1 MNARDLLDLVWIVPA
16 LPAVGAALLLLFGRR
31 IGEPKAGW
39 LATGL
44 MALSFAWSV
53 VMLLALRDVTPRRH
67 TVDLFTWFP
76 TGGLQVKMGFLADP
90 LSITFILF
98 VTGVGTLIH
107 LYSIGYMHGDENFG
121 RYFAFMNLFCASM
134 LVLVLGSTFLVTFLG
149 WEGVGLCSY
158 LLVSFWFERNS
169 AAVAGKKA
177 FVTTRVGDVGFMIAM
192 FLIFSELGSLNYSA
206 MDAGAGKLAA
216 GTATAIALLLF
227 MGAVGKSAQF
237 PLHVWLPDA
246 MEGPTPVSALIH
258 AATMVTAGVFLVARA
273 HPFFEASGGSAL
285 TVVSIIGAVTAL
297 LAATVALIQVDI
309 KRVLAYS
316 TISQLGFMFLGLGVR
331 AYAAAVFLVIAH
343 AFYKATLFL
352 GAGSVIHG
360 GGDNQDMRTM
370 GGLRKYLPLTALGF
384 IVAWLAID
392 GVPPL
397 AGFWSKDEVLSRAY
411 FAGDYGVW
419 IIGVVAAALT
429 AFYMTRTV
437 WLVFYGN
444 ERFLAPAAAEGRE
457 KAPADTPGEHGELS
471 LESPTVPA
479 FVPPKPARLAH
490 PPHESP
496 PTMTFPILVLAAGA
510 AVGGVISLPF
520 GGLEFLTEWLHHPT
534 FEGVPEIDV
543 TSFVAATT
551 LTLISVVVA
560 LVGLTAAFRIYRRG
574 IPSPGA
580 DPLPARLGF
589 AGRLFQH
596 AYYFDE
602 AIANLVRG
610 PVLGFADWL
619 SRAFDLGVI
628 DGAVNG
634 VATLVR
640 DTGGRLRRVQTGLV
654 RNYALGVVLGAVALL
669 VYLAVRAG

>member
-1 MNARDLLDLVWIVPA
+1 VDARDLLDLVWIVPA
-16 LPAVGAALLLLFGRR
+16 LPALGAAILLLFGRR
-31 IGEPKAGW
+31 LGEPKAGW

-44 MALSFAWSV
+44 MALSFGWSV
-53 VMLLALRDVTPRRH
+53 VMLVALRDVEPRTH

-121 RYFAFMNLFCASM
+121 RFFAFMNLFCASM
-134 LVLVLGSTFLVTFLG
+134 LVLVLGSSFLVTFLG

-158 LLVSFWFERNS
+158 LLVSFWFQRNS

-177 FVTTRVGDVGFMIAM
+177 FVTTRVGDFGFMVAM

-206 MDAGAGKLAA
+206 MNAGASNLAA

-227 MGAVGKSAQF
+227 LGAVGKSAQF

-285 TVVSIIGAVTAL
+285 TVVSIIGVVTAL

-316 TISQLGFMFLGLGVR
+316 TISQLGFMFLALGVR
-331 AYAAAVFLVIAH
+331 AYAAAIFLVVAH

-352 GAGSVIHG
+352 GAGSVIHATD
-360 GGDNQDMRTM
+360 DNQDMRTM
-370 GGLRKYLPLTALGF
+370 GGLRKYLPFTALGF
-384 IVAWLAID
+384 IIAWLAIA
-392 GVPPL
+392 GVPPF
-397 AGFWSKDEVLSRAY
+397 AGFWAKDDVLSRAY

-419 IIGVVAAALT
+419 IVGTAAALLT
-429 AFYMTRTV
+429 AFYMTRAV

-444 ERFLAPAAAEGRE
+444 ERFESAEAADEAE
-457 KAPADTPGEHGELS
+457 EHGVS

-479 FVPPKPARLAH
+479 YVPPKPARLTH

-496 PTMTFPILVLAAGA
+496 VTMTFPIVALAVLA
-510 AVGGVISLPF
+510 AVGGLLSLPF
-520 GGLEFLTEWLHHPT
+520 KSVEFLTQWLEPV
-534 FEGVPEIDV
+534 FADAPKIDV
-543 TSFVAATT
+543 TSFVAGST
-551 LTLISVVVA
+551 LEGISVVFG
-560 LVGLTAAFRIYRRG
+560 LVGLYIAYRIYRRG
-574 IPSPGA
+574 IPSPEG
-580 DPLPARLGF
+580 DPLPERLGV

-602 AIANLVRG
+602 IIANLVRG
-610 PVLGFADWL
+610 PVYRFADWL
-619 SRAFDLGVI
+619 NRGFDLGII

-640 DTGGRLRRVQTGLV
+640 DSGNRLRRVQTGLV

-669 VYLAVRAG
+669 VFLAVRAG

>member
-1 MNARDLLDLVWIVPA
+1 VDARDLLDLVWIVPA
-16 LPAVGAALLLLFGRR
+16 LPALGAAILLLFGRR
-31 IGEPKAGW
+31 LGEPKAGW

-44 MALSFAWSV
+44 MALAFGWSV
-53 VMLLALRDVTPRRH
+53 VMLVALRDVEPRTH

-107 LYSIGYMHGDENFG
+107 LYSLGYMHGDENFG
-121 RYFAFMNLFCASM
+121 RFFAFMNLFCASM
-134 LVLVLGSTFLVTFLG
+134 LVLVLGSNFLVTFLG

-158 LLVSFWFERNS
+158 LLVSFWFQRNS

-177 FVTTRVGDVGFMIAM
+177 FVTTRIGDFGFMVAL
-192 FLIFSELGSLNYSA
+192 FLIFAELGSLDYGA
-206 MDAGAGKLAA
+206 MSAGAHTLAA

-227 MGAVGKSAQF
+227 LGAVGKSAQI

-273 HPFFEASGGSAL
+273 HPFFEASGGTAL
-285 TVVSIIGAVTAL
+285 TVVSIIGAATAL

-316 TISQLGFMFLGLGVR
+316 TISQLGFMFLALGVR
-331 AYAAAVFLVIAH
+331 AYAAAIFLVVAH
-343 AFYKATLFL
+343 AFYKAALFL
-352 GAGSVIHG
+352 GAGSVIHATD
-360 GGDNQDMRTM
+360 DNQDMRTM
-370 GGLRKYLPLTALGF
+370 GGLRKYLPFTALGF
-384 IVAWLAID
+384 IIAWLAIA
-392 GVPPL
+392 GVPPF
-397 AGFWSKDEVLSRAY
+397 AGFWAKDEVLSRAY

-419 IIGVVAAALT
+419 IVGTAAALLT
-429 AFYMTRTV
+429 AFYMTRAV

-444 ERFLAPAAAEGRE
+444 ERFEAVEAGAEAEEQGF
-457 KAPADTPGEHGELS
+457 S

-479 FVPPKPARLAH
+479 YVPPKPARLTH

-496 PTMTFPILVLAAGA
+496 VTMTFPIVALAVLA
-510 AVGGVISLPF
+510 AVGGVLSLPF
-520 GGLEFLTEWLHHPT
+520 RSVEFLTQWLEPV
-534 FEGVPEIDV
+534 FADAPKVDV
-543 TSFVAATT
+543 TSFVAGST
-551 LTLISVVVA
+551 LEGISVVFG
-560 LVGLTAAFRIYRRG
+560 LVGLYIAYRIYRQG
-574 IPSPGA
+574 IPSPEG
-580 DPLPARLGF
+580 DPLPERLGV

-602 AIANLVRG
+602 IIANLVRG
-610 PVLGFADWL
+610 PVTRGAEWL
-619 SRAFDLGVI
+619 NRGFDLGII

-640 DTGGRLRRVQTGLV
+640 DAGGRLRRVQTGLV

-669 VYLAVRAG
+669 VFLAVRAG

>member
-1 MNARDLLDLVWIVPA
+1 VDARDLLDLIWIVPA
-16 LPAVGAALLLLFGRR
+16 LPALGAALLLLFGRR
-31 IGEPKAGW
+31 LGEPKAGW

-53 VMLLALRDVTPRRH
+53 VMLLALRDVDPRAH
-67 TVDLFTWFP
+67 TVDLFTWFT
-76 TGGLQVKMGFLADP
+76 TGGLQVKLGFLADP

-121 RYFAFMNLFCASM
+121 RFFAFMNLFCASM
-134 LVLVLGSTFLVTFLG
+134 LVLVLGSSFLVTFLG

-158 LLVSFWFERNS
+158 LLVSFWFQRNS

-177 FVTTRVGDVGFMIAM
+177 FITTRVGDVGFMVAM
-192 FLIFSELGSLNYSA
+192 FLIFAELGSLDYGA
-206 MDAGAGKLAA
+206 MSAGAGTLAA

-227 MGAVGKSAQF
+227 LGAVGKSAQF

-285 TVVSIIGAVTAL
+285 TVVSIIGAATAL

-316 TISQLGFMFLGLGVR
+316 TISQLGFMFLALGVR
-331 AYAAAVFLVIAH
+331 AYAAAIFLVVAH

-360 GGDNQDMRTM
+360 SADNQDMRTM
-370 GGLRKYLPLTALGF
+370 GGLRKYMPFTALGF
-384 IVAWLAID
+384 IVAWLAIA
-392 GVPPL
+392 GVPPF
-397 AGFWSKDEVLSRAY
+397 AGFWAKDEVLSRAY

-419 IIGVVAAALT
+419 IIGVVAAAMT
-429 AFYMTRTV
+429 AFYMTRAV
-437 WLVFYGN
+437 WLVFFGN
-444 ERFLAPAAAEGRE
+444 ERFQAAEPAAEAE
-457 KAPADTPGEHGELS
+457 EHGFS

-479 FVPPKPARLAH
+479 YVPPKPARLTH

-496 PTMTFPILVLAAGA
+496 PTMTLPVLALAGLA
-510 AVGGVISLPF
+510 AVGGLLSLPF
-520 GGLEFLTEWLHHPT
+520 HGLEFLGDWLEPT
-534 FEGVPEIDV
+534 FERVPEIDV
-543 TSFVAATT
+543 TSFVAAAI
-551 LTLISVVVA
+551 LSVISVLVA
-560 LVGLTAAFRIYRRG
+560 LVGLAIALSLYRDG
-574 IPSPGA
+574 IPTPEG
-580 DPLPARLGF
+580 DPLPERLGV

-602 AIANLVRG
+602 NIANLVRG
-610 PVLGFADWL
+610 PVTRGAEWL
-619 SRAFDLGVI
+619 NRAFDVGII

-640 DTGGRLRRVQTGLV
+640 ESGGRLRRVQTGLV
-654 RNYALGVVLGAVALL
+654 RNYALAVVVGAVAII
-669 VYLAVRAG
+669 VFLAVRAG

>member
-1 MNARDLLDLVWIVPA
+1 LDARDLLDLVWLVPTLPA
-16 LPAVGAALLLLFGRR
+16 LGAVVLLFFGRR
-31 IGEPKAGW
+31 LGEPKAGW

-44 MALSFAWSV
+44 MALSFVWSV
-53 VMLLALRDVTPRRH
+53 VMLVALRDVEPRSH
-67 TVDLFTWFP
+67 TVDLFSWVP
-76 TGGLQVKMGFLADP
+76 AGGLQVKMGFLADP

-107 LYSIGYMHGDENFG
+107 LYSLGYMHGDENFG
-121 RYFAFMNLFCASM
+121 RFFAFMNLFCASM
-134 LVLVLGSTFLVTFLG
+134 LVLVLGSSFLVTFLG

-158 LLVSFWFERNS
+158 LLVSFWYQRNS

-177 FVTTRVGDVGFMIAM
+177 FVTTRVGDFGFMIAM
-192 FLIFSELGSLNYSA
+192 FLIFAELGSLDYGA
-206 MDAGAGKLAA
+206 MNTGAGTLAA

-227 MGAVGKSAQF
+227 LGAVGKSAQF

-331 AYAAAVFLVIAH
+331 AYAAAIFLVIAH

-360 GGDNQDMRTM
+360 GADNQDMRTM
-370 GGLRKYLPLTALGF
+370 GGLRKYMPLTALGF

-392 GVPPL
+392 GVPPF

-419 IIGVVAAALT
+419 IIGVVAAAMT

-444 ERFLAPAAAEGRE
+444 ERFRAEGQVE
-457 KAPADTPGEHGELS
+457 GEAVTPEEEHGLS

-479 FVPPKPARLAH
+479 FVPPEPARLSH

-496 PTMTFPILVLAAGA
+496 KTMTLPILALAGLS
-510 AVGGVISLPF
+510 AVGGLLSLPF
-520 GGLEFLTEWLHHPT
+520 GGLEFLGDWLHPT

-543 TSFVAATT
+543 TSFVAATI

-560 LVGLTAAFRIYRRG
+560 LVGLGVAVGLYQRG
-574 IPSPGA
+574 IPAPEG
-580 DPLPARLGF
+580 DPLPERLGV

-596 AYYFDE
+596 AYYIDE
-602 AIANLVRG
+602 GIAALVRG
-610 PVLGFADWL
+610 PVL
-619 SRAFDLGVI
+619 RAAEWVNRGFDLGII

-634 VATLVR
+634 VARLVR
-640 DTGGRLRRVQTGLV
+640 DAAGRLRRVQTGLV

-669 VYLAVRAG
+669 VFFAVRAG

>member
-1 MNARDLLDLVWIVPA
+1 VDARDLLDLIWIVPA
-16 LPAVGAALLLLFGRR
+16 LPALGALILLFCGRR
-31 IGEPKAGW
+31 LGEPKAGW

-44 MALSFAWSV
+44 MALAFAWSV
-53 VMLLALRDVTPRRH
+53 VMLVALRNVEPRTH

-76 TGGLQVKMGFLADP
+76 SGGLQVKMGFLADP

-107 LYSIGYMHGDENFG
+107 VYSLGYMHGDENFG
-121 RYFAFMNLFCASM
+121 RFFAFMNLFCASM
-134 LVLVLGSTFLVTFLG
+134 LVLVLGSSFLVTFLG

-158 LLVSFWFERNS
+158 LLVSFWFQRNS

-177 FVTTRVGDVGFMIAM
+177 FVTTRVGDFGFMVAM
-192 FLIFSELGSLNYSA
+192 FLIFAELGSLDYSA
-206 MDAGAGKLAA
+206 MSAGAHTLAA

-227 MGAVGKSAQF
+227 LGAVGKSAQF

-258 AATMVTAGVFLVARA
+258 AATMVTAGIFLVARA

-285 TVVSIIGAVTAL
+285 TVVAIIGAATAL
-297 LAATVALIQVDI
+297 FAATIALIQVDV

-316 TISQLGFMFLGLGVR
+316 TISQLGFMFLALGVR
-331 AYAAAVFLVIAH
+331 AYAAAIFLVVAH

-352 GAGSVIHG
+352 GAGSVIHAND
-360 GGDNQDMRTM
+360 DNQDIRTM
-370 GGLRKYLPLTALGF
+370 GGMRKYMPYTAAGF
-384 IVAWLAID
+384 IIAWLAIA
-392 GVPPL
+392 GVPPF
-397 AGFWSKDEVLSRAY
+397 AGFWAKDEVLSRAY

-419 IIGVVAAALT
+419 IVGTLAALLT
-429 AFYMTRTV
+429 AFYMTREV
-437 WLVFYGN
+437 WLVFFGN
-444 ERFLAPAAAEGRE
+444 ERFQAAGAAEPPPE
-457 KAPADTPGEHGELS
+457 EEPS

-479 FVPPKPARLAH
+479 WVPPKPPRLTH
-490 PPHESP
+490 PPHESAV
-496 PTMTFPILVLAAGA
+496 TMTFPIVALAVLA

-520 GGLEFLTEWLHHPT
+520 KGIEFLNVWLEPV
-534 FEGVPEIDV
+534 FADAPKIDV
-543 TSFVAATT
+543 TSFAAAST
-551 LTLISVVVA
+551 LEGISVIFGLIGLAMA
-560 LVGLTAAFRIYRRG
+560 LNIYRRG
-574 IPSPGA
+574 IPTPEG
-580 DPLPARLGF
+580 DPLPQQLGF

-602 AIANLVRG
+602 SIAALVRG
-610 PVLGFADWL
+610 PVYRFADWL
-619 SRAFDLGVI
+619 NRGFDLGII

-640 DTGGRLRRVQTGLV
+640 DAGGRLRRVQTGLV

-669 VYLAVRAG
+669 IFLAVRAG

>member
-1 MNARDLLDLVWIVPA
+1 MDARDLLDLIWIVPA
-16 LPAVGAALLLLFGRR
+16 LPALGAAILLLFGRR
-31 IGEPKAGW
+31 LGEPKAGW

-44 MALSFAWSV
+44 MALSFAWSI
-53 VMLLALRDVTPRRH
+53 VMLLALRDVEPRVH

-76 TGGLQVKMGFLADP
+76 TGGLQVKLGFLADP

-98 VTGVGTLIH
+98 VTGVSTLIH
-107 LYSIGYMHGDENFG
+107 LYSLGYMHGDENFG
-121 RYFAFMNLFCASM
+121 RFFAFMNLFCASM
-134 LVLVLGSTFLVTFLG
+134 LVLVLGSSFLVTFLG

-177 FVTTRVGDVGFMIAM
+177 FVTTRVGDFGFMVAL
-192 FLIFSELGSLNYSA
+192 FLIFAELGSLDYGA
-206 MDAGAGKLAA
+206 MSAGAGKLAA

-227 MGAVGKSAQF
+227 LGAVGKSAQF

-285 TVVSIIGAVTAL
+285 TVVSIIGVGTAL
-297 LAATVALIQVDI
+297 FAATIALIQVDV

-316 TISQLGFMFLGLGVR
+316 TVSQLGFMFLALGVR
-331 AYAAAVFLVIAH
+331 AYAAAIFLVVAH

-360 GGDNQDMRTM
+360 GADNQDMRTM
-370 GGLRKYLPLTALGF
+370 GGLRKYMPFTALGF
-384 IVAWLAID
+384 IVAWLAIA
-392 GVPPL
+392 GVPPF
-397 AGFWSKDEVLSRAY
+397 AGFWAKDEVLSRAY

-419 IIGVVAAALT
+419 IVGVVAAAMT
-429 AFYMTRTV
+429 AFYMTRAV
-437 WLVFYGN
+437 WLVFFGN
-444 ERFLAPAAAEGRE
+444 ERFAAEPATGE
-457 KAPADTPGEHGELS
+457 GAEAPADTPEEGGLA
-471 LESPTVPA
+471 LESPTVEA
-479 FVPPKPARLAH
+479 FVPPRPARLTHA
-490 PPHESP
+490 PHESP
-496 PTMTFPILVLAAGA
+496 PTMTLPILVLAGLA
-510 AVGGVISLPF
+510 AVGGLLSLPF
-520 GGLEFLTEWLHHPT
+520 GGIEFLSDWLDPT
-534 FEGVPEIDV
+534 FERVQEIDV
-543 TSFVAATT
+543 TSFVAAAI
-551 LTLISVVVA
+551 LSVISVLVA
-560 LVGLTAAFRIYRRG
+560 LVGLLVALSLYRDG
-574 IPSPGA
+574 IPTPEG
-580 DPLPARLGF
+580 DPLPERLGV

-602 AIANLVRG
+602 TIANVVRG
-610 PVLGFADWL
+610 PVTRGAELLNRG
-619 SRAFDLGVI
+619 FDLGVI

-640 DTGGRLRRVQTGLV
+640 QGGGRLRRVQTGLV

-669 VYLAVRAG
+669 VFLAVRAG

>member
-1 MNARDLLDLVWIVPA
+1 MDARDLLDLVWIVPA
-16 LPAVGAALLLLFGRR
+16 LPALGAAILLLFGRR
-31 IGEPKAGW
+31 LGEPKAGW

-53 VMLLALRDVTPRRH
+53 VMLLALRDVEPRTH

-76 TGGLQVKMGFLADP
+76 TGGLQVKLGFLADP

-121 RYFAFMNLFCASM
+121 RFFAFMNLFCASM
-134 LVLVLGSTFLVTFLG
+134 LVLVLGSSFLVTFLG

-158 LLVSFWFERNS
+158 LLVSFWFQRNS

-177 FVTTRVGDVGFMIAM
+177 FITTRVGDFGFMVAM
-192 FLIFSELGSLNYSA
+192 FLIFAELGSLDYSA
-206 MDAGAGKLAA
+206 MSAGAGKLAA

-227 MGAVGKSAQF
+227 LGAVGKSAQI

-273 HPFFEASGGSAL
+273 NPFFEASGGSAL
-285 TVVSIIGAVTAL
+285 TVVSIIGAATAL

-316 TISQLGFMFLGLGVR
+316 TISQLGFMFLALGVR
-331 AYAAAVFLVIAH
+331 AYAAAIFLVVAH

-360 GGDNQDMRTM
+360 SADNQDMRTM
-370 GGLRKYLPLTALGF
+370 GGLRKYMPFTALGF
-384 IVAWLAID
+384 IVAWLAIA
-392 GVPPL
+392 GVPPF
-397 AGFWSKDEVLSRAY
+397 AGFWAKDEVLSRAY

-419 IIGVVAAALT
+419 IIGVVAAAMT
-429 AFYMTRTV
+429 AFYMTRAV
-437 WLVFYGN
+437 WLVFFGN
-444 ERFLAPAAAEGRE
+444 ERFHAAEPAAEAE
-457 KAPADTPGEHGELS
+457 EHGFS
-471 LESPTVPA
+471 LESPTVEA
-479 FVPPKPARLAH
+479 FVPPKPARLTH

-496 PTMTFPILVLAAGA
+496 PTMTLPILALAGLA
-510 AVGGVISLPF
+510 AVGGLLSLPF
-520 GGLEFLTEWLHHPT
+520 GGIEFLSDWLHPT
-534 FEGVPEIDV
+534 FERVPEIDV
-543 TSFVAATT
+543 TSFVAAAI
-551 LTLISVVVA
+551 LTVISVIVA
-560 LVGLTAAFRIYRRG
+560 LVGLAMALSLYREG
-574 IPSPGA
+574 IPTPEG
-580 DPLPARLGF
+580 DPLPERLGV

-602 AIANLVRG
+602 TIANLVRG
-610 PVLGFADWL
+610 PVTRGAEWL
-619 SRAFDLGVI
+619 NQGFDLGII

-640 DTGGRLRRVQTGLV
+640 DSGARLRRVQTGLV